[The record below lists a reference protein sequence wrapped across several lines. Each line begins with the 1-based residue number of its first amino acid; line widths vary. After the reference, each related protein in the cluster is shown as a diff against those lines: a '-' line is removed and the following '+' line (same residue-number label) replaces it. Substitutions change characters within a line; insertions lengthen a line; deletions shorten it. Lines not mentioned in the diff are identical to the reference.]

1 MLPRPS
7 LCTTAL
13 ESYGKL
19 IIWDRYIQLQ
29 EEYIKDEQR
38 FVSRTRNCLQI
49 DAADTDHRSLK
60 RELVRA
66 QEEIKRI
73 QSVPLVIGQFM
84 EAIDQK
90 YADDRLISRF
100 SGRARTN

>member
-1 MLPRPS
+1 MLADEDVIHI
-7 LCTTAL
+7 LTAIDTSNYKRNTSRMNKGWSAHTDYHTSML
-13 ESYGKL
+13 T
-19 IIWDRYIQLQ
+19 
-29 EEYIKDEQR
+29 
-38 FVSRTRNCLQI
+38 VS
-49 DAADTDHRSLK
+49 RSLK

-90 YADDRLISRF
+90 YEHTM
-100 SGRARTN
+100 GK

>member
-1 MLPRPS
+1 MIETMEIVASEDEYSSYKKLQRE
-7 LCTTAL
+7 L
-13 ESYGKL
+13 E
-19 IIWDRYIQLQ
+19 YINLQ

-38 FVSRTRNCLQI
+38 FVWEALHITFVSQI
-49 DAADTDHRSLK
+49 GSRSLK

-90 YADDRLISRF
+90 
-100 SGRARTN
+100 

>member
-1 MLPRPS
+1 VVIDISNSRKNTSRMSKGQHHRAFLAS
-7 LCTTAL
+7 LQ
-13 ESYGKL
+13 KL
-19 IIWDRYIQLQ
+19 I
-29 EEYIKDEQR
+29 
-38 FVSRTRNCLQI
+38 FS
-49 DAADTDHRSLK
+49 RSLK

-90 YADDRLISRF
+90 
-100 SGRARTN
+100 